1 MKKLNFKDINAIK
14 MIFLIKFIIKM
25 KMSTLMKNLF
35 NQSLLKIIKL
45 ENKILETEVANH
57 KPMIILI
64 DLAL

>member
-35 NQSLLKIIKL
+35 N
-45 ENKILETEVANH
+45 
-57 KPMIILI
+57 
-64 DLAL
+64 